1 MFVVFL
7 NHLNSILNNYWCLY
21 FLDVLIRLKPLYNL
35 KIISDVLGGLK
46 TLDNRKAISDVLRG
60 LKSLNK
66 GDYQLFPN
74 INKNYV
80 VLFTLFIYLYVCC

>member
-1 MFVVFL
+1 MSWRVE
-7 NHLNSILNNYWCLY
+7 N
-21 FLDVLIRLKPLYNL
+21 
-35 KIISDVLGGLK
+35 
-46 TLDNRKAISDVLRG
+46 LDNKKAISDVLGG

-74 INKNYV
+74 INKNDV